1 VRVLVTGGA
10 GFIGSNLV
18 DALVARGD
26 AVTVLDDLSS
36 GKRSNLNPAARF
48 VEGSILTD
56 ALDEAM
62 RDAEICFHLAA
73 QADVPTSVAR
83 PEFDAHVNVVGT
95 VRVLAAAG
103 DAVVVFSSTGG
114 AIYGE
119 CERPARED
127 DPLLPLS
134 PYGIAKLCGEEYLAG
149 WNRMHRTKHTALR
162 FANVYGPRQEAGLEG
177 GVVAIFLNAMAAGAE
192 TKIYGDGQQ
201 TRDFVH
207 VDDIVSALLAAVGR
221 GGVFNVGSGVEMP
234 ILELHQKCSAV
245 TGDLREPSFGPAR
258 EGDVMRSVLD
268 VSLIEGKLGWRQKVP
283 LDDGLRSTWDWL
295 RSQEGGQAG
304 ETK

>member
-1 VRVLVTGGA
+1 MRALVTGGA

-26 AVTVLDDLSS
+26 DVVVLDDLSS
-36 GKRSNLNPAARF
+36 GKRSNVNPAARF

-83 PEFDAHVNVVGT
+83 PEFDAQVNVLGT

-103 DAVVVFSSTGG
+103 DAPVVFSSTGG

-119 CERPARED
+119 CRRPARED

-134 PYGIAKLCGEEYLAG
+134 PYGIAKLAGEEYLSG
-149 WNRMHRTKHTALR
+149 WNRMHGTRHTALR

-177 GVVAIFLNAMAAGAE
+177 GVVAIFLNAMAAG
-192 TKIYGDGQQ
+192 
-201 TRDFVH
+201 
-207 VDDIVSALLAAVGR
+207 
-221 GGVFNVGSGVEMP
+221 
-234 ILELHQKCSAV
+234 
-245 TGDLREPSFGPAR
+245 
-258 EGDVMRSVLD
+258 EGD
-268 VSLIEGKLGWRQKVP
+268 
-283 LDDGLRSTWDWL
+283 
-295 RSQEGGQAG
+295 A
-304 ETK
+304 

>member
-1 VRVLVTGGA
+1 VHAVVAGGA

-26 AVTVLDDLSS
+26 EVVVLDDLST
-36 GKRSNLNPAARF
+36 GKRSNVNPAARF

-56 ALDEAM
+56 ALDEAI
-62 RDAEICFHLAA
+62 RDAEVCFHLAA

-83 PEFDAHVNVVGT
+83 PDYDAHVNVVGT

-103 DAVVVFSSTGG
+103 DASVVFSSTGG

-127 DPLLPLS
+127 DPLRPLS

-149 WNRMHRTKHTALR
+149 WNRMHGTSHTALR
-162 FANVYGPRQEAGLEG
+162 FANVYGPRQEASLEG

-192 TKIYGDGQQ
+192 TRIYGDGQQ

-207 VDDIVSALLAAVGR
+207 VDDIVRALLAAVGR
-221 GGVFNVGSGVEMP
+221 GGAFNAGSGVETSV
-234 ILELHQKCSAV
+234 LELHRQCSAV
-245 TGDLREPSFGPAR
+245 AGELREPIFGPAR
-258 EGDVMRSVLD
+258 EGDVLRSVLD
-268 VSLIEGKLGWRQKVP
+268 VSRIGRELGWQPEVP
-283 LDDGLRSTWDWL
+283 LDDGLRRTWAWV
-295 RSQEGGQAG
+295 QAEEGGGAAG
-304 ETK
+304 TK

>member
-1 VRVLVTGGA
+1 MRVLVTGGA

-26 AVTVLDDLSS
+26 DVVVLDDLSS
-36 GKRSNLNPAARF
+36 GKRSNVNPAARF

-56 ALDEAM
+56 ALGEAIK
-62 RDAEICFHLAA
+62 DAEVCFHLAA

-83 PEFDAHVNVVGT
+83 PEFDAQVNVVGT

-103 DAVVVFSSTGG
+103 DAPVVFSSTGG

-149 WNRMHRTKHTALR
+149 WKRMHGTLHTALR

-177 GVVAIFLNAMAAGAE
+177 GVVAIFLNAMASGGE
-192 TKIYGDGQQ
+192 TRIYGDGQQ

-207 VDDIVSALLAAVGR
+207 VDDVVRALLAATAR
-221 GGVFNVGSGVEMP
+221 GGVFNVGSGVETP
-234 ILELHQKCSAV
+234 ILELHQLCGAV
-245 TGDLREPSFGPAR
+245 TGDLREPSLAPAR
-258 EGDVMRSVLD
+258 EGDVLHSVLD
-268 VSLIEGKLGWRQKVP
+268 VSRIERELGWRPQVS
-283 LDDGLRSTWDWL
+283 LDEGLRGTWDWV
-295 RSQEGGQAG
+295 RSEEGGRAG
-304 ETK
+304 GTK

>member
-1 VRVLVTGGA
+1 MRALVTGGA

-26 AVTVLDDLSS
+26 DVAVLDDLSS
-36 GKRSNLNPAARF
+36 GKRSTVNPATRF

-56 ALDEAM
+56 ALEEAM

-83 PEFDAHVNVVGT
+83 PEFDAQVNVLGT

-103 DAVVVFSSTGG
+103 EAPVVFSSTGG

-119 CERPARED
+119 CRRPARED

-134 PYGIAKLCGEEYLAG
+134 PYGIAKLAGEEYLAG
-149 WNRMHRTKHTALR
+149 WNRMHGTRHTALR

-177 GVVAIFLNAMAAGAE
+177 GVVAIFLNAMLAGEE
-192 TKIYGDGQQ
+192 TRIYGDGQQ

-207 VDDIVSALLAAVGR
+207 VDDIVRALLAAVGR
-221 GGVFNVGSGVEMP
+221 GGAFNVGSGVETS
-234 ILELHQKCSAV
+234 ILELHEQCGAV

-258 EGDVMRSVLD
+258 EGDVLRSILD
-268 VSLIEGKLGWRQKVP
+268 VSLIQRELGWRRQVP
-283 LDDGLRSTWDWL
+283 LDDGLRGTWDWV
-295 RSQEGGQAG
+295 RSEEGGRAG
-304 ETK
+304 GTK

>member
-1 VRVLVTGGA
+1 MRALVTGGA

-26 AVTVLDDLSS
+26 DVVVLDDLSS
-36 GKRSNLNPAARF
+36 GKRSNVNPAARF

-62 RDAEICFHLAA
+62 RDPEVCFHLAA

-83 PEFDAHVNVVGT
+83 PEFDAQVNVVGT

-103 DAVVVFSSTGG
+103 DAAVVFSSTGG

-134 PYGIAKLCGEEYLAG
+134 PYGIAKLAGEEYLAG
-149 WNRMHRTKHTALR
+149 WNRMHATRHTALR

-192 TKIYGDGQQ
+192 TRIYGDGQQ

-207 VDDIVSALLAAVGR
+207 VEDVVRALLAAVGR
-221 GGVFNVGSGVEMP
+221 GGAFNVGSGVETP
-234 ILELHQKCSAV
+234 ILELHQLCGAV

-258 EGDVMRSVLD
+258 EGDVLRSVLD
-268 VSLIEGKLGWRQKVP
+268 VSLIERELGWRQQVP
-283 LDDGLRSTWDWL
+283 LDDGLRGTWDWV
-295 RSQEGGQAG
+295 RSEEGGRAG
-304 ETK
+304 GTK